1 MCRDT
6 VHEHAVGKD
15 ARLLSLAPG
24 TRLGRYEISELLG
37 AGGMGEVYQARD
49 TSLARV
55 VAVKVLPAT
64 FATDRERLKRF
75 EHEARAAAALNH
87 PGVMAVYDLGLH
99 EGSPYLVTELL
110 EGVSLR
116 QKLASERLAVPKA
129 IGYGAQIA
137 QALAAAHEK
146 GIVHRDLK
154 PDNLFITANDRVK
167 ILDFGLAKL
176 MAPGDMNASIADA
189 TGTVH
194 AVLGTIGYMAPEQAR
209 GLPTD
214 HRADIFSFGCVLF
227 EMLQGQRA
235 FGRDSPADT
244 FSAILKEP
252 APELTSSPEQ
262 PVPPALHDIV
272 RRCLEKDP
280 PSRFQSSSDLAFA
293 LKSLTQVTEVL
304 PAPAKAHELSPPP
317 QPAPVRQGRWIWAAG
332 AAAAVLAGLL
342 GLLIGRSSAPANR
355 PIVAEFL
362 VPPPSF
368 DASFAPM
375 PLPGLAPTAPQVGL
389 SPDGRMLAFVL
400 ADPAGAR
407 KLWIRS
413 LDTGVPRAIAG
424 TDGVSSWPFW
434 SPDSRFVVFA
444 ANRALMKLD
453 VTAGTVERFLRL
465 PEEAPAVPF
474 VTGSWGSDGTIL
486 FSIGGPSGLYRV
498 AASGGTPVALTKLD
512 GARSDNYHSWPQ
524 HLPGGRFLLY
534 VRTDDAKTNGVYA
547 GRLDSTEITQV
558 LPSASRAV
566 FAGGQLLWSIEER
579 VVAQPFDPA
588 SLRLGG
594 ESTTLV
600 PAVYQGA
607 GRTPAFW
614 ASDSTLAYAVAGSRE
629 RNFRW
634 FDRAG
639 AAQDSVGAPGLY
651 NSFDLIPDGS
661 RVVIEVMKEGPPTH
675 TTLSMLDTARG
686 VITPLTLGEQNDND
700 PRFGPNGEVVFA
712 RNSPSGPGLVQLDK
726 AGANPTILM
735 ARGKLPVLWLEDWA
749 ADGRSLIFRSGA
761 DRDAWQVGTSGNDA
775 KRLTQA
781 KEPLEQV
788 QLSPDS
794 RWFAYNTADSGRSE
808 VYVSPVG
815 AGSRRWQLSS
825 DGGVQPIWRADGRE
839 LYYLGLDAGLYA
851 VNIRPD
857 GDEIQA
863 ERPRL
868 LFRTPLPVISAV
880 VEQYR
885 VTGDGQRFL
894 FCLPLTSVQ
903 REPLRMLLNWPDKL
917 ARSRGARQ

>member
-1 MCRDT
+1 
-6 VHEHAVGKD
+6 VYAVGKD
-15 ARLLSLAPG
+15 ARFLSLAPG

-49 TSLARV
+49 TSLARI

-64 FATDRERLKRF
+64 FATDRDRLKRF

-110 EGVSLR
+110 EGASLR
-116 QKLASERLAVPKA
+116 QRLDAERLSVSKA
-129 IGYGAQIA
+129 IDYGTQVA

-154 PDNLFITANDRVK
+154 PDNLFITAGNRVK

-176 MAPGDMNASIADA
+176 TSPGDLSKSLVDA
-189 TGTVH
+189 TGTVQ

-209 GLPTD
+209 GQPTD
-214 HRADIFSFGCVLF
+214 HRADIFSLGCVLF

-235 FGRDSPADT
+235 FIRDTPADT
-244 FSAILKEP
+244 FSAILTDP
-252 APELTSSPEQ
+252 PPEMTSSPDQ
-262 PVPPALHDIV
+262 PLPPALHDIV

-280 PSRFQSSSDLAFA
+280 ASRFQSSSDLAFA

-304 PAPAKAHELSPPP
+304 PVQARETAPAPPP
-317 QPAPVRQGRWIWAAG
+317 APTRSARWIWAAAG
-332 AAAAVLAGLL
+332 AGVLLAGLL
-342 GLLIGRSSAPANR
+342 GLVVGRSAAP
-355 PIVAEFL
+355 VAAPVVTEFL
-362 VPPPSF
+362 IPPPAA
-368 DASFAPM
+368 DASFAAM
-375 PLPGLAPTAPQVGL
+375 PLPGLATTAPQAGL
-389 SPDGRMLAFVL
+389 SPDGRMLAFVA

-413 LDTGVPRAIAG
+413 IDTGVPRAIGG
-424 TDGVSSWPFW
+424 TDGVTSWPFW
-434 SPDSRFVVFA
+434 SPDGRFVVFA

-453 VTAGTVERFLRL
+453 VAAGTVERFLKL
-465 PEEAPAVPF
+465 PEETPAVPF

-486 FSIGGPSGLYRV
+486 FSIGGPTGLYRV

-512 GARSDNYHSWPQ
+512 GARGDNYHSWPQ
-524 HLPGGRFLLY
+524 HLPGGRFLFY
-534 VRTDDAKTNGVYA
+534 VRTNDPKTNGIYA
-547 GRLDSTEITQV
+547 GRLDSPEITQI
-558 LPSASRAV
+558 LPTASRGV

-579 VVAQPFDPA
+579 VVAQPFDPTN
-588 SLRLGG
+588 LRFSG
-594 ESTTLV
+594 EATTLV

-639 AAQDSVGAPGLY
+639 TALESVGAPGLY
-651 NSFDLIPDGS
+651 GSFDLLPDGS
-661 RVVIEVMKEGPPTH
+661 RVVIEVMKEGPPTR
-675 TTLSMLDTARG
+675 TTLLMLDTARG
-686 VITPLTLGEQNDND
+686 VITPLTVGEQNDND
-700 PRFGPNGEVVFA
+700 PRFGPDGQVMFA
-712 RNSPSGPGLVQLDK
+712 RNSPNGPGLMQIDK

-735 ARGKLPVLWLEDWA
+735 PRGKLPVLWLEDWA

-761 DRDAWQVGTSGNDA
+761 DRDAWQVSTAGNDP

-781 KEPLEQV
+781 PEPLEQV

-808 VYVSPVG
+808 VYVSPVN

-825 DGGVQPIWRADGRE
+825 DGGVQAIWRADGRE
-839 LYYLGLDAGLYA
+839 LYYVGLDAGLYA
-851 VNIRPD
+851 VNIQAD
-857 GDEIQA
+857 GDEIKA
-863 ERPRL
+863 DRPRL
-868 LFRTPLPVISAV
+868 LFRTALPVISAV

-894 FCLPLTSVQ
+894 FCLPLISVQ
-903 REPLRMLLNWPDKL
+903 REPLRMLLNWPAKL
-917 ARSRGARQ
+917 ARARAVRP